1 MVFRKLSET
10 TEPKCSTHAKGVH
23 ELRGVEWEPP
33 RPYVYKKCP
42 RKDSNFRNLAPSE
55 PNRPPYTSPSS
66 AKAAMATWRVAWV
79 VVGLGPTAAAAAETA
94 TAVYA
99 AATAAGAASQRR
111 EDWGG
116 GAGADVPAMAA

>member
-42 RKDSNFRNLAPSE
+42 RKYSNFINLAPSE
-55 PNRPPYTSPSS
+55 PNRPPYTPPSS
-66 AKAAMATWRVAWV
+66 AKAAMAMGR
-79 VVGLGPTAAAAAETA
+79 VVGLAAGLEPTEVA
-94 TAVYA
+94 TAE
-99 AATAAGAASQRR
+99 ATGARR
-111 EDWGG
+111 GR
-116 GAGADVPAMAA
+116 